1 MPGHEGSPY
10 WAVVDFDSEGEDVPS
25 PPPNHRV
32 YLDPW
37 DNEAH
42 IADRPESSQ
51 DDNLNS
57 FAGEPVS
64 ASFYYVPTKN
74 YDSTEE
80 PPLPPPRRKITPL
93 EEHPDDFAVYCRKP
107 SRTVIPDIP
116 EHIVY
121 GERPSKYFCPRKY
134 Q

>member
-10 WAVVDFDSEGEDVPS
+10 WAVVDFDSEGDDVPT
-25 PPPNHRV
+25 PPPSHRV

-42 IADRPESSQ
+42 SIIQVERPESSQ
-51 DDNLNS
+51 EENLNS

-74 YDSTEE
+74 YDSGEE
-80 PPLPPPRRKITPL
+80 PPLPPPRSKMSAREERCAEEYSAFGRK
-93 EEHPDDFAVYCRKP
+93 V
-107 SRTVIPDIP
+107 SRALVPDILD
-116 EHIVY
+116 Y
-121 GERPSKYFCPRKY
+121 GERPMSECMF
-134 Q
+134 